1 MSQLFTPLKLRGV
14 EFRNRVWVSP
24 MCQYSSEDGLPT
36 PWHMVHL
43 GSRAVGGAGL
53 VIVEATGV
61 SPEGRISPGDS
72 GLWSTKHAQAFRPI
86 VEFIKSQGCAA
97 GVQLAHAGRKA
108 STAAPWDGGK
118 EVPPESGGWTPLAPS
133 ALRFADGYPMPREM
147 TVEDIHA
154 CVEQWTRGARLAADA
169 GFEVVEL
176 HFAHGYLAHEFLSP
190 LSNQRKDQYGGSL
203 ENRMR
208 FALEIAAAVRAVW
221 PERLPLFARLSCTDW
236 AEGGWDLPDAVE
248 LSRRLKAAGVDLIDC
263 SSGGAVP
270 HARIPVGPG
279 YQVPFAKAIRAQ
291 AGISTAAVGL
301 ITEAK
306 QAEAIVASGEADAVL
321 LARQLLRDP
330 YWPLHAAKALG
341 AAGPWPKQYARAA
354 D

>member
-1 MSQLFTPLKLRGV
+1 MSQLFTPFKLRGV
-14 EFRNRVWVSP
+14 EYRNRVWVSP

-53 VIVEATGV
+53 VLVEATGV

-86 VEFIKSQGCAA
+86 VEFIKSQGCVA

-118 EVPPESGGWTPLAPS
+118 EVPPERGGWTPLAPS
-133 ALRFADGYPMPREM
+133 ALRFSEGYPMPREM

-154 CVEQWTRGARLAADA
+154 CVEQWTRGARLALDA
-169 GFEVVEL
+169 GFETVEL

-190 LSNQRKDQYGGSL
+190 LSNHRKDQYGGSL

-208 FALEIAAAVRAVW
+208 FSLEIAAAVRAVW

-248 LSRRLKAAGVDLIDC
+248 LSKRLKAAGVDLIDC

-291 AGISTAAVGL
+291 ARVATAAVGM

-306 QAEAIVASGEADAVL
+306 QAETIVASGEADAVL

-341 AAGPWPKQYARAA
+341 VPGPWPKQYARAA

>member
-1 MSQLFTPLKLRGV
+1 MSRLFTPFKLRGV
-14 EFRNRVWVSP
+14 EYRNRVWVSP

-53 VIVEATGV
+53 ILVEATGV
-61 SPEGRISPGDS
+61 SPEGRISPADS

-86 VEFIKSQGCAA
+86 TDFIKSQGCAA

-118 EVPPESGGWTPLAPS
+118 EVPPGGGGWTPLAPS
-133 ALRFADGYPMPREM
+133 PLRFSDGYAMPREM
-147 TVEDIHA
+147 SVEDIHS
-154 CVEQWTRGARLAADA
+154 CVEQWARGARLALDA
-169 GFEVVEL
+169 GFETVEL
-176 HFAHGYLAHEFLSP
+176 HFAHGYLVHEFLSP
-190 LSNQRKDQYGGSL
+190 LSNKRADRYGGSL

-248 LSRRLKAAGVDLIDC
+248 LSKRLKDAGVDLIDC

-279 YQVPFAKAIRAQ
+279 YQVPFAKAIREQARIATGAVGMITDAAQ
-291 AGISTAAVGL
+291 A
-301 ITEAK
+301 EK
-306 QAEAIVASGEADAVL
+306 IVASGEADAVL
-321 LARQLLRDP
+321 IARQLLRDP

-341 AAGPWPKQYARAA
+341 GPGPWPKQYARAA